1 MGYGLRVDTSNSIL
15 QIDSDEGWKYEL
27 AEIGTASSWTVYN
40 DELLFVKFPAPSNGS
55 HVEYHKH
62 TVTDA
67 ANYEVVQIRLTGSTT
82 AASLDYAL
90 LRPAINSY
98 GATSANLS
106 PDTNQNYGLQVYNSN
121 NVLVLDSRT
130 FGNANFEPTSY
141 FGYASRRGWGT
152 QTGVYSDPQNG
163 TGAQQEALLGSYTNT
178 YYSTNWSRFV
188 SSGFGS
194 SSLEGWSVANNYYR
208 GSQGPYNGVYYKH
221 IYTASFIGTV
231 PLINFTNIL
240 KGETFNV

>member
-1 MGYGLRVDTSNSIL
+1 MGYGLRVDTGNSIF
-15 QIDSDEGWKYEL
+15 QFDSDEPYKYEL

-40 DELLFVKFPAPSNGS
+40 DELLFVKFPTPSNGS

-62 TVTDA
+62 TSTDST
-67 ANYEVVQIRLTGSTT
+67 NYEVVQIRFTGSTA

-90 LRPAINSY
+90 IRPRINSY
-98 GATSANLS
+98 GVTSANLS
-106 PDTNQNYGLQVYNSN
+106 PDTNQTYGLQVYNSN
-121 NVLVLDSRT
+121 SILVLDSRT

-141 FGYASRRGWGT
+141 FGYNSRRGWGT
-152 QTGVYSDPQNG
+152 QLGVYSDTQNG
-163 TGAQQEALLGSYTNT
+163 TGAQQEALLGGTSL
-178 YYSTNWSRFV
+178 YYSTNWSRFAPQGT
-188 SSGFGS
+188 SA

-221 IYTASFIGTV
+221 TYTASFIGTV
-231 PLINFTNIL
+231 ALINFTNIL